1 LLGRAPLLTEPI
13 RGTRMA
19 KPIRI
24 APETDKGKSRSVTFV
39 LAIGS
44 IRQTCRLTTNF
55 ITQNQASSYLHRHR
69 LQLELAA
76 RTQFARGEIEDGVI
90 QLTMV

>member
-1 LLGRAPLLTEPI
+1 
-13 RGTRMA
+13 MA
-19 KPIRI
+19 KRIRI
-24 APETDKGKSRSVTFV
+24 APETDKGKSKVTFV

-55 ITQNQASSYLHRHR
+55 ITQSQALSYLHKHR

-76 RTQFARGEIEDGVI
+76 RTQFAQGEIDDGVVE
-90 QLTMV
+90 LTML

>member
-1 LLGRAPLLTEPI
+1 
-13 RGTRMA
+13 MA
-19 KPIRI
+19 KSIRI
-24 APETDKGKSRSVTFV
+24 TPETDKGKSRSVTFV

-55 ITQNQASSYLHRHR
+55 ITQNQASSYLHKHR
-69 LQLELAA
+69 IRLEHLA

-90 QLTMV
+90 QLEMV

>member
-1 LLGRAPLLTEPI
+1 
-13 RGTRMA
+13 MA
-19 KPIRI
+19 KGIRI
-24 APETDKGKSRSVTFV
+24 APEADNNGSRSVTFV

-55 ITQNQASSYLHRHR
+55 ITQNQALGYLHKHR
-69 LQLELAA
+69 LQLELVA

-90 QLTMV
+90 QLKMV